1 MFRNHVYKTVVEPDF
16 EIQESL
22 SQAKGLILWTFS
34 LIYYSPLVISITNLP
49 LIDLFKN
56 HTGVPLMTVG
66 IAVEERVRVTI
77 VVLIGVSLT
86 DIAAEVMEQAV
97 IVIVLTMQLM
107 LLQAI
112 ITLASVHNIPS
123 YGK

>member
-1 MFRNHVYKTVVEPDF
+1 
-16 EIQESL
+16 
-22 SQAKGLILWTFS
+22 
-34 LIYYSPLVISITNLP
+34 
-49 LIDLFKN
+49 
-56 HTGVPLMTVG
+56 MTVG